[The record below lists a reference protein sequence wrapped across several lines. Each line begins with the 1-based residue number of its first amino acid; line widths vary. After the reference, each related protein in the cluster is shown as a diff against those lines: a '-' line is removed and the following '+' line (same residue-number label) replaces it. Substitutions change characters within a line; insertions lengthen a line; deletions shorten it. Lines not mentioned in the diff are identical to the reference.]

1 MSEPGK
7 QVLAEILIWWLAL
20 VVVTAL
26 VAFALGALTAM
37 TGFAP
42 ASMLRSAGAWS
53 YVALPVGAAGYIV
66 LLAGAVVRTIRLTAA
81 ITASAVAKVRQSP

>member
-7 QVLAEILIWWLAL
+7 QVLTDILIWWFAL

-42 ASMLRSAGAWS
+42 ASMLRSAGLWS
-53 YVALPVGAAGYIV
+53 YVALLVGAAGYCV
-66 LLAGAVVRTIRLTAA
+66 LLVGALVRTVRLTRA
-81 ITASAVAKVRQSP
+81 IAASAVAKVRQSP

>member
-1 MSEPGK
+1 MSDTGRQE
-7 QVLAEILIWWLAL
+7 LTDILIWWLAL
-20 VVVTAL
+20 VFVTAL

-42 ASMLRSAGAWS
+42 ASMLRSAGIWS
-53 YVALPVGAAGYIV
+53 YVALLVGAAGYGV
-66 LLAGAVVRTIRLTAA
+66 LLAGAVGRTMRLTR